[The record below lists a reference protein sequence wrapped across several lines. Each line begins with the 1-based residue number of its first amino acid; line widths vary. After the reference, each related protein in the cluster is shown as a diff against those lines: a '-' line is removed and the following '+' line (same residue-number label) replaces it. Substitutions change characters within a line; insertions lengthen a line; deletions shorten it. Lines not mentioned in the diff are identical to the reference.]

1 MFISVGSREHRSAA
15 KTLLVGGVLIALL
28 GALLSLSPATARPA
42 QARPTADRLWDGSS
56 APLPTPWSDQVGPDN
71 ALPDYPRPQLARP
84 SVAAPQWTS
93 LNGLWQYEASDGYSA
108 PPVGRNLSGRI
119 LVPYPIE
126 SALSGV
132 AKHADFSYY
141 RRLVTVPGRYRSGGQ
156 HVRLNF
162 GAVNYDAAVWV
173 NGVQVARHRGGYD
186 AFSADITSALRRTG
200 RQEILVGVHSPVDGA
215 TIPVGKQRL
224 DPGGIFYTAAS
235 GIWQSVWLEP
245 VHSTSISSLRITP
258 NRTAS
263 SFRVTAEFT
272 GSTTRTQMVV
282 EAYADG
288 RRVARSSSGA
298 GVPINVK
305 IRNPRLWSPDDP
317 FLYTFKVR
325 LTGRHGGDRVESYA
339 GMRSIGLKTIDG
351 KQRIVLNGKPTF
363 LLGTLDQGYWPD
375 GIYTAPTDA
384 ALKFDLQKTKD
395 LGFNTIRKHIK
406 VEPARWYYWAD
417 KLGLMVWQDM
427 PALPTGRNDSL
438 TTGDKANFRDEL
450 RRMVSQHASDTS
462 IIGWVPFNEG
472 WGQWSV
478 QAAADVAEQVKAQDP
493 TRLVDARSGFNCC
506 DTPGDPQAGD
516 VIDWHVY
523 QGPALPAPDAT
534 RAAIDGEHGGLTLPI
549 KGHTWPGAS
558 LNPYGAVA
566 DRAALTRGYVA
577 NTQVLRDQG
586 APYGLSGSVYTQITD
601 VENELNGLFTYDRK
615 IEKPNEAR
623 VRSIN
628 EQTIAAGARPTPTPP
643 PGKPGL
649 TGVGYWKFNEGQGTT
664 AADSAD
670 SHPMTL
676 KGGAG
681 WTDGVQGSAL
691 KLAGDGQY
699 ADAGARILPTVGRN
713 YSVAAWA
720 KLDQVGGAFQTVVS
734 EDSANNSAF
743 FLQYSGADR
752 RWAFSYAGGR
762 ALAADLGEPKPG
774 QWYHLVGVRDIA
786 SSSLIIYVD
795 GVRAGSLSVLGN
807 ADAGI
812 GDLVVGRG
820 QFGGKPVDYLSGAV
834 DEVHA
839 YNRALSGS
847 EVASLYDASKPAGA
861 GARKTS
867 RR

>member
-1 MFISVGSREHRSAA
+1 MGSV
-15 KTLLVGGVLIALL
+15 LVALL
-28 GALLSLSPATARPA
+28 GALLGVTPAAVRPA
-42 QARPTADRLWDGSS
+42 HAQPAADRLWDGST
-56 APLPTPWSDQVGPDN
+56 APLPTPWSDQVGPGN

-84 SVAAPQWTS
+84 SVASPQWTS
-93 LNGLWQYEASDGYSA
+93 LNGLWQYEPSDGYSP
-108 PPVGRNLSGRI
+108 PPVGRNLSGKV

-132 AKHADFSYY
+132 AKHSDFMYY
-141 RRLVTVPGRYRSGGQ
+141 RRLVTVPARYRNGGK

-162 GAVNYDAAVWV
+162 GAVNYDATVWV
-173 NGVQVARHRGGYD
+173 NGVQVARHLGGYD
-186 AFSADITSALRRTG
+186 AFSADITPALRGTS
-200 RQEILVGVHSPVDGA
+200 RQEILVGVHSPVDSA

-224 DPGGIFYTAAS
+224 DPGGIFYTASS
-235 GIWQSVWLEP
+235 GIWQSVWMEP
-245 VHSTSISSLRITP
+245 VASTSFSALRISP

-263 SFRVTAEFT
+263 TFRVT
-272 GSTTRTQMVV
+272 STLVGNTARTQMVV
-282 EAYADG
+282 EAYAGG
-288 RRVARSSSGA
+288 RRVARSSAGA

-305 IRNPRLWSPDDP
+305 IPNPRLWSPDDP

-325 LTGRHGGDRVESYA
+325 LTGRHGGDKVESYA
-339 GMRSIGLKTIDG
+339 GMRSIGLKVVDG

-427 PALPTGRNDSL
+427 PALPTGRNDRLS
-438 TTGDKANFRDEL
+438 TGDKANFRDEL
-450 RRMVSQHASDTS
+450 RRIETQLQGTTS
-462 IIGWVPFNEG
+462 IIGWIPFNEG

-478 QAAADVAEQVKAQDP
+478 QAAADVAQQVKTQDP

-506 DTPGDPQAGD
+506 DTPGDPHAGD

-534 RAAIDGEHGGLTLPI
+534 RASIDGEHGGLTLPI

-566 DRAALTRGYVA
+566 NRTALTRGYVA
-577 NTQVLRDQG
+577 NTKVLRDQG

-615 IEKPNEAR
+615 IEKPNEAQ

-628 EQTIAAGARPTPTPP
+628 EQVIAAGARPTPTPP

-649 TGVGYWKFNEGQGTT
+649 AGVGYWKFDEGQGTT

-676 KGGAG
+676 EGGAG

-691 KLAGDGQY
+691 KLAGNGQY

-786 SSSLIIYVD
+786 SSSLILYVN
-795 GVRAGSLSVLGN
+795 GARAGSLSVLGN
-807 ADAGI
+807 ADRGT

-820 QFGGKPVDYLSGAV
+820 QFGGKPVDYLTGAV

-839 YNRALSGS
+839 YNRALSAS
-847 EVASLYDASKPAGA
+847 EVAALYDASKPAGA
-861 GARKTS
+861 AARKAHS
-867 RR
+867 R